1 MSKPARPPSARLD
14 TLAIHAGHELDA
26 PYGAVMQPIV
36 LASTFAQAAPGEHRG
51 YEYSRSG
58 NPTRAA
64 LERALAALEGGRD
77 GFAFSSGLGAATT
90 LLSTL
95 RAGDRVVSSDDV
107 YGGSYRLL
115 KNVFSAFGIESL
127 FVDLTNA
134 ASLSAAL
141 TPNTT
146 LLWLETPSN
155 PLLKVVDIAA
165 LAAEARRRNVPVV
178 VDNTFA
184 SPIFQNPLALG
195 ATAVL
200 HSTTKYIN
208 GHSDV
213 VGGAIVTNDAALA
226 DRLRFLQN
234 AMGAVPSP
242 MDSYLVLRGIKTLP
256 LRMRRHAENAEILAG
271 RLEGHARVQ
280 RVYYPGLPSH
290 PQHALARQQMSG
302 FGGMLSMDLAGGLV
316 EAKRF
321 LSNLR
326 LFTLAESLGGVE
338 SLAEHPAL
346 MTHASIPDSVRKA
359 LGIGDGLVRLSVGLE
374 HVEDLWSDL
383 QDALNEA
390 FAP

>member
-1 MSKPARPPSARLD
+1 
-14 TLAIHAGHELDA
+14 
-26 PYGAVMQPIV
+26 MQPIV